1 MTITVSTNEYRELM
15 SMMYSSKH
23 LIDYVKTDVLKYNE
37 LAELDLKYLHIRMD
51 RVTKLINKIEQRD
64 EKTY

>member
-1 MTITVSTNEYRELM
+1 MTITVSTNEYQELM

-37 LAELDLKYLHIRMD
+37 LSELDLKYLHKRMD

-64 EKTY
+64 